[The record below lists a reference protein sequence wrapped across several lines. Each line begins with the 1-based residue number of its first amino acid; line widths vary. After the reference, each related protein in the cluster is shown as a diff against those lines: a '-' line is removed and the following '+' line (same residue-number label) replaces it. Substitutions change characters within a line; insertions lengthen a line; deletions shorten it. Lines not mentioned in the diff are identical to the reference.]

1 MRSNKKK
8 KVLGFSFFHMREKSF
23 IPFLQYMFVL
33 YISLKNV
40 STVQLFGHLF
50 IAKIKSRQ
58 NLKTNYQN
66 FEDIELGENIFNS
79 A

>member
-1 MRSNKKK
+1 
-8 KVLGFSFFHMREKSF
+8 
-23 IPFLQYMFVL
+23 MFVL